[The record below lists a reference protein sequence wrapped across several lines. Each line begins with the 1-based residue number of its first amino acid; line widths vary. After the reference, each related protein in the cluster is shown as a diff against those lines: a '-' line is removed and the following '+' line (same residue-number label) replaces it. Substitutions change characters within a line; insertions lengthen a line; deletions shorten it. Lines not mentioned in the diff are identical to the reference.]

1 MIQFNRYTPADTDPA
16 RLAAINA
23 RKYLWGQAYLY
34 LPDLP
39 PLHQV
44 KNHFYKQEIVSC
56 LGMEL
61 ACAHYKLTTEQYH
74 TYLGFIDNDTPH
86 AITLPYIPDGSMV
99 YQPRNSGFFSVIEN
113 MIVAAYVAR
122 LNNKELLI
130 DNTYAWWDYK
140 EPFDDIFRTTF
151 TLVDRLPTNP
161 QAIHFESMREF
172 IFTASPM
179 HIDQFTQFKVQMYG
193 KIERE
198 IRRYY
203 KDETYNV
210 LDAGLIFLRGG
221 DKLEAETILPPMDL
235 LMRDIAALAR
245 RVPHRFVLS
254 DDYVLAERIVD
265 KDNAVINIT
274 PFGHRGYR
282 HRYGEKVSCLPIL
295 KNYLALVD
303 CDESLACPSANL
315 VNAANWTSNFSFNY
329 NTINPVY
336 RYVLI

>member
-23 RKYLWGQAYLY
+23 RQYLWGQAPLA
-34 LPDLP
+34 DLP

-61 ACAHYKLTTEQYH
+61 ACDYYKLNIEQYH
-74 TYLGFIDNDTPH
+74 TYLGFLEGGDAH
-86 AITLPYIPDGSMV
+86 AITLPYIPDGSII

-122 LNNKELLI
+122 INNKELLI

-151 TLVDRLPTNP
+151 TLVDRLPANP
-161 QAIHFESMREF
+161 QAVHFESMREF
-172 IFTASPM
+172 IFTASPT
-179 HIDQFTQFKVQMYG
+179 HIDQFSQFKAQMYG
-193 KIERE
+193 KVERE
-198 IRRYY
+198 INRYY

-221 DKLEAETILPPMDL
+221 DKLVAETVMPPMDL
-235 LMRDIAALAR
+235 LMKDIAALAR
-245 RVPHRFVLS
+245 RVPRRLVLS
-254 DDYVLAERIVD
+254 DDYVLAERIVE
-265 KDNAVINIT
+265 KDDAVKNIT
-274 PFGHRGYR
+274 PFGHRGY
-282 HRYGEKVSCLPIL
+282 HHQYGEKVSCLPIL
-295 KNYLALVD
+295 KNYLALIE
-303 CDESLACPSANL
+303 CEESLACPSANL
-315 VNAANWTSNFSFNY
+315 VNAANWTRYNSTFNF

>member
-1 MIQFNRYTPADTDPA
+1 MIQFNRYTSADTDPA

-23 RKYLWGQAYLY
+23 RKYLWGQAYLT
-34 LPDLP
+34 DLP

-61 ACAHYKLTTEQYH
+61 ACAHYKLTDEQYH
-74 TYLGFIDNDTPH
+74 KYVGVSFDSDSP
-86 AITLPYIPDGSMV
+86 ITLPYVPDGSMV

-122 LNNKELLI
+122 MNNKELLI

-140 EPFDDIFRTTF
+140 EPFEDIFRSTF
-151 TLVDRLPTNP
+151 TLVDRLPANP
-161 QAIHFESMREF
+161 QAIHFESMRDF

-179 HIDQFTQFKVQMYG
+179 HIDKFSQFKVLMYG

-198 IRRYY
+198 IKRYY

-235 LMRDIAALAR
+235 LMKDVAALAR
-245 RVPHRFVLS
+245 RVSRRLVLS

-265 KDNAVINIT
+265 KDDAVINIT

-295 KNYLALVD
+295 KNYLALVE

-315 VNAANWTSNFSFNY
+315 VNAANWTRWENFTFNF

>member
-1 MIQFNRYTPADTDPA
+1 MIQFNRYSPADNDPA

-23 RKYLWGQAYLY
+23 RQYLWGQAPLA
-34 LPDLP
+34 DLP
-39 PLHQV
+39 SLHHV
-44 KNHFYKQEIVSC
+44 KNFFYQQEIVCC

-61 ACAHYKLTTEQYH
+61 ACAHYDLTIEDYH
-74 TYLGFIDNDTPH
+74 RYLGMPLSDSPH
-86 AITLPYIPDGSMV
+86 FTLPHVPVGSMV
-99 YQPRNSGFFSVIEN
+99 YQPRSSGFFSVIEN

-140 EPFDDIFRTTF
+140 EPFEDIFRTTF
-151 TLVDRLPTNP
+151 TLIDRLPPNP
-161 QAIHFESMREF
+161 QAVHFESMRDF
-172 IFTASPM
+172 IFTASPT
-179 HIDQFTQFKVQMYG
+179 HIDQFCQFKAQMYG

-198 IRRYY
+198 IRRYHR
-203 KDETYNV
+203 DGEAFPV
-210 LDAGLIFLRGG
+210 LDAGLIFMRGG
-221 DKLEAETILPPMDL
+221 DKLEAETILPPEDL
-235 LMRDIAALAR
+235 LMKDIAALAR
-245 RVPHRFVLS
+245 RVPRRLVLS

-265 KDNAVINIT
+265 KDDAVTNIT

-295 KNYLALVD
+295 KNYLALID
-303 CDESLACPSANL
+303 CEESLACPSANL
-315 VNAANWTSNFSFNY
+315 VNAANWTRDFSFNY

>member
-1 MIQFNRYTPADTDPA
+1 MIQFNRYSPPTDPA
-16 RLAAINA
+16 RLAAVQA
-23 RKYLWGQAYLY
+23 RQYLWGQRL
-34 LPDLP
+34 LDDLP
-39 PLHQV
+39 TLD
-44 KNHFYKQEIVSC
+44 KLNYFYKQEIVAC
-56 LGMEL
+56 LGMER
-61 ACAHYKLTTEQYH
+61 ACAHYKLTDEQYN
-74 TYLGFIDNDTPH
+74 TYIGVSFDSDSVFTIPFIPT
-86 AITLPYIPDGSMV
+86 GSML

-122 LNNKELLI
+122 MNNKELLI

-140 EPFDDIFRTTF
+140 EPFNDIFRTTF
-151 TLVDRLPTNP
+151 TLVDKLPTNP
-161 QAIHFESMREF
+161 QAIHFESMRDF

-179 HIDQFTQFKVQMYG
+179 HINQFSQFKVFMYE

-198 IRRYY
+198 IKSYY
-203 KDETYNV
+203 KDEKYNV
-210 LDAGLIFLRGG
+210 EGAGLIFLRGG

-235 LMRDIAALAR
+235 IMKDVTALAR
-245 RVPHRFVLS
+245 RVSRRVVLS

-265 KDNAVINIT
+265 RDNAVINIT

-303 CDESLACPSANL
+303 SQESLACPSANL
-315 VNAANWTSNFSFNY
+315 VNAANWSRWDNFTFNY

>member
-1 MIQFNRYTPADTDPA
+1 M
-16 RLAAINA
+16 
-23 RKYLWGQAYLY
+23 
-34 LPDLP
+34 
-39 PLHQV
+39 
-44 KNHFYKQEIVSC
+44 
-56 LGMEL
+56 GMEL
-61 ACAHYKLTTEQYH
+61 ACAYYKLTTEQYH
-74 TYLGFIDNDTPH
+74 TYLGFLEGGDAH

-151 TLVDRLPTNP
+151 TIVDRLPANP
-161 QAIHFESMREF
+161 HAIHFESMRDF
-172 IFTASPM
+172 IFTASPA
-179 HIDQFTQFKVQMYG
+179 HIDQFSQFKVQMYG

-198 IRRYY
+198 IRRYHTV
-203 KDETYNV
+203 KSGETYPV

-235 LMRDIAALAR
+235 LMQDIAALKR
-245 RVPHRFVLS
+245 RVSRRLVLS

-265 KDNAVINIT
+265 KDDAVINIT
-274 PFGHRGYR
+274 PFDHRGY
-282 HRYGEKVSCLPIL
+282 HHKYGEKVSCLPIL
-295 KNYLALVD
+295 KNYIALID
-303 CDESLACPSANL
+303 CEESLACPSANL
-315 VNAANWTSNFSFNY
+315 VNAANWTRDQSNFNY

>member
-1 MIQFNRYTPADTDPA
+1 MIQFNRYSPADTDPA
-16 RLAAINA
+16 RLAATNA
-23 RKYLWGQAYLY
+23 RQYLWGQAYLT
-34 LPDLP
+34 DLP
-39 PLHQV
+39 PLHHV
-44 KNHFYKQEIVSC
+44 KNFFYQQEIVCC

-61 ACAHYKLTTEQYH
+61 ACAHYDLTIEDYH
-74 TYLGFIDNDTPH
+74 RYLGMPLSDSPH
-86 AITLPYIPDGSMV
+86 FTLPHVPVGSMV
-99 YQPRNSGFFSVIEN
+99 YQPRSSGFFSVIEN

-140 EPFDDIFRTTF
+140 EPFEDIFRTTF
-151 TLVDRLPTNP
+151 TLIDRLPPNP
-161 QAIHFESMREF
+161 QAVHFESMREF

-179 HIDQFTQFKVQMYG
+179 HIDQFSQFKVQMYG

-203 KDETYNV
+203 RDGEAFPV
-210 LDAGLIFLRGG
+210 LDAGLIFMRGG

-235 LMRDIAALAR
+235 LMKDIAALAR
-245 RVPHRFVLS
+245 RVPRRLVLS

-265 KDNAVINIT
+265 KDDAVTNIT

-295 KNYLALVD
+295 KNYLALID
-303 CDESLACPSANL
+303 CEESLACPSANL
-315 VNAANWTSNFSFNY
+315 VNAANWTRDFSFNY